1 MAGELSLRAVGIRVY
16 VPATLYGLGQG
27 AIAPIIALSARELG
41 ASVST
46 AGLIVALLGIGQLVA
61 DVPAGALAARIGE
74 RRAMLA
80 AGGLIALALVLC
92 WFAPSVW
99 ALGLG
104 IFAIGLAGSVWML
117 ARQAYIAE
125 AVAPELR
132 ARALSTLGGVHRI
145 GQFVGPFLGAGAVSL
160 IGVKGPFL
168 LFIAAVAVALLVL
181 VGLPE
186 PAGADSGG
194 SRRGSIKD
202 VLRMGRDSF
211 PVLRTLGLGV
221 LLVGAVRA
229 SRNVVIP
236 LWADHLGM
244 DAAHT
249 SLIFGV
255 ASAVDMLLFYP
266 AGLLMDR
273 RGRNWVAVP
282 SMALLGL
289 AILLLPL
296 TTGPYSLAA
305 VAVLMGIGNGMGSGL
320 VMTLGA
326 DLSPPGRRP
335 EFLGAW
341 RLCSDIGNGLGPV
354 AISAVAAVVALWAG
368 IAMMGVV
375 GMLAATMLGYWIPRR
390 IPRPAKAQPAVAADD
405 PEEGGA
411 LPSRGESGGSGSLA

>member
-16 VPATLYGLGQG
+16 VPATLYGFGQG
-27 AIAPIIALSARELG
+27 AIAPIIALAARDLG

-46 AGLIVALLGIGQLVA
+46 AGLIVAFLGLGQLVA

-74 RRAMLA
+74 RKAMLA
-80 AGGLIALALVLC
+80 AGGLIAVALVLC

-145 GQFVGPFLGAGAVSL
+145 GQFAGPFVGAAVVGLLGVR
-160 IGVKGPFL
+160 GPFL
-168 LFIAAVAVALLVL
+168 LFIAAVGIALIVL

-186 PAGADSGG
+186 PRGANSGDA
-194 SRRGSIKD
+194 RRGSIKD

-221 LLVGAVRA
+221 LMVGAVRA

-244 DAAHT
+244 DPAHT

-255 ASAVDMLLFYP
+255 AGAVDMLLFYP
-266 AGLLMDR
+266 SGLLMDR

-289 AILLLPL
+289 AIALLPL
-296 TTGPYSLAA
+296 TTGVAGLAA

-354 AISAVAAVVALWAG
+354 AISAVAAVFALWAG

-375 GMLAATMLGYWIPRR
+375 GVVAATMLGYWIPRR
-390 IPRPAKAQPAVAADD
+390 IPGPKRAKPAVAADD
-405 PEEGGA
+405 QEGGGA
-411 LPSRGESGGSGSLA
+411 LPSRGDSGGSGSLA

>member
-1 MAGELSLRAVGIRVY
+1 MAGEQSLRAVGIRVY

-27 AIAPIIALSARELG
+27 AIAPIIALSARDLG

-80 AGGLIALALVLC
+80 AGAMIALALVLC

-125 AVAPELR
+125 VVSPELR

-145 GQFVGPFLGAGAVSL
+145 GQFAGPFLGAGVVGL
-160 IGVKGPFL
+160 IGVHGPYL
-168 LFIAAVAVALLVL
+168 LFIAAVLVALLVL

-186 PAGADSGG
+186 PPGADTGDA
-194 SRRGSIKD
+194 RRGSIRD
-202 VLRMGRDSF
+202 VLRMARDSF

-221 LLVGAVRA
+221 VLVGAVRA

-244 DAAHT
+244 DPAAT
-249 SLIFGV
+249 SVIFGV
-255 ASAVDMLLFYP
+255 AGAVDMLLFYP

-289 AILLLPL
+289 SILLLPL
-296 TTGPYSLAA
+296 TTGPFSLAA
-305 VAVLMGIGNGMGSGL
+305 VAVLMGFGNGMGSGL

-341 RLCSDIGNGLGPV
+341 RLCADVGNGLGPV
-354 AISAVAAVVALWAG
+354 AISAVAGFFALWAG
-368 IAMMGVV
+368 IAMMGAV
-375 GMLAATMLGYWIPRR
+375 GMLAAALLGYWIPRR
-390 IPRPAKAQPAVAADD
+390 IPRSQRAGATAA
-405 PEEGGA
+405 EGA
-411 LPSRGESGGSGSLA
+411 EPLPSRGESGGSGSLA